1 MRTPAYPRLVK
12 KIFLDQ
18 QTVVVVAVVV
28 LVETEAA
35 LVATSNLT
43 AWTSFQ
49 LCKVDCKSELHQLK
63 LGHCQVAQISNDNVP
78 SVSLRTCVASGYSQR
93 SFCRVGRFV
102 GPEERGAVLPFDVH
116 FSQYLVVIVQSKLF
130 VVGRMECRRCQRPTV
145 IHRSELSC

>member
-1 MRTPAYPRLVK
+1 MLHVRPRPRTTNQSNLATPGDRVNFLMMVRQAVQEAIRRLVK

-78 SVSLRTCVASGYSQR
+78 SVSLRTCVAFGY
-93 SFCRVGRFV
+93 
-102 GPEERGAVLPFDVH
+102 
-116 FSQYLVVIVQSKLF
+116 
-130 VVGRMECRRCQRPTV
+130 
-145 IHRSELSC
+145 